1 MKLIVDVRVHDLPR
15 AVQFYRDTLDLPCR
29 IVADEWA
36 AITVGDAELHL
47 YLRGGV
53 TGHVEFYVEDIE
65 SEVARLTSQGV
76 TFVSG
81 IDKPNALSIDE
92 HLITTFPWGKTAF
105 FKDSEGNELA
115 IVRDNEHA

>member
-1 MKLIVDVRVHDLPR
+1 MKLIVDVHVRDLKR
-15 AVQFYRDTLDLPCR
+15 AVEFYRDVLGLPCR
-29 IVADEWA
+29 IVTDEWA
-36 AITVGDAELHL
+36 AIVIGDAEVHL

-65 SEVARLTSQGV
+65 NEVERLTSKGV

-81 IDKPNALSIDE
+81 MDKPNALSIDE

-115 IVRDNEHA
+115 IVKDKP